1 MRKAIFLDRDGT
13 LNNNFDHYYV
23 WRKEELQLNP
33 GVCETLRDLQSRGYL
48 LIVVT
53 NQGGISKGEYRV
65 RDVELLHKH
74 LRTLLEQEGVTL
86 DEIYFCPHHQ
96 MKESCLCRKP
106 LPLMIEKA
114 LARFDIN
121 PAISWMIGD
130 SERDVEAGKAAGLRT
145 IRIKSNTDLR
155 IVLEQIT

>member
-74 LRTLLEQEGVTL
+74 LRTLLEQEDVTL

>member
-13 LNNNFDHYYV
+13 LNNNCDHYYV

-48 LIVVT
+48 LIVVS

-65 RDVELLHKH
+65 RDVELLHEH
-74 LRTLLEQEGVTL
+74 LRTLLEKEGVTL

-114 LARFDIN
+114 LARFDID
-121 PAISWMIGD
+121 PAVSWMIGD
-130 SERDVEAGKAAGLRT
+130 SERDVEAGKAAGLHT
-145 IRIKSNTDLR
+145 IRITSNSDLR
-155 IVLEQIT
+155 IVLEQIS